1 MKRNILLVFLIFI
14 CVGLAAEKVAVLD
27 EVNKPD
33 YISIGNGYIYIQEK
47 TSIYIYDLKDFK
59 FVKKFGKEGE
69 GPREFKINPYGGP
82 MVTYPFE
89 NKLVI
94 SSMAKVS
101 IFTREGEFIKE
112 YKVDPFE
119 GYTPFGKNYVCF
131 GTGQDKDKRTVL
143 TLYLTDA
150 QFKKQKILYQSDFTV
165 GQSFEFNFPLT
176 TFDPDIYREKIYI
189 AAGKEGFCIDV
200 FDKEGKKLYRIKK
213 EHQPIKVRDDHEKK
227 TREWFERS
235 ATWRQIYPMFKD
247 RFSFKKYYPAIYQ
260 MHVNDDHIYVLTN
273 KIKGINRECVVM
285 DLKGNEKKR
294 LFLPAPELFG
304 MEFLPEFTFHNG
316 SFYILLE
323 NEDEEVIELHK
334 TKIH

>member
-1 MKRNILLVFLIFI
+1 MKKFIFLIIMIFV
-14 CVGLAAEKVAVLD
+14 CMGLAAEKAAVLD

-69 GPREFKINPYGGP
+69 GPREFKINPFGGP
-82 MVTYPFE
+82 MVAYPFE
-89 NKLVI
+89 NKLLI

-101 IFTREGEFIKE
+101 IFTKDGEFIKE

-131 GTGQDKDKRTVL
+131 GTGQDKEKRTVL

-150 QFKKQKILYQSDFTV
+150 QFNKQKILYQSDFTV
-165 GQSFEFNFPLT
+165 GQSFEFDFPLT
-176 TFDPDIYREKIYI
+176 TFDADIYREKIYI
-189 AAGKEGFCIDV
+189 AAGKHGFSIDV
-200 FDKEGKKLYRIKK
+200 FDKNGNKLYRIKK
-213 EHQPIKVRDDHEKK
+213 DHQPIKVRDGYEKK

-235 ATWRQIYPMFKD
+235 PVWRQFYQALKD
-247 RFSFKKYYPAIYQ
+247 RFTFKKYYPAIYQ
-260 MHVNDDHIYVLTN
+260 MNVDSDHIYVLTN
-273 KIKGINRECVVM
+273 KMKGENRECVVL

-294 LFLPAPELFG
+294 LYLPAPELYG
-304 MEFLPEFTFHNG
+304 MEFLPEFTFHSG

-323 NEDEEVIELHK
+323 NEDDEVWELHK
-334 TKIH
+334 TKIY